1 MLPPRRCRP
10 SGQTVHDVRAT
21 RPRCAVPEEL
31 VPGERILFV
40 DDEEQI
46 RKLLSTWLARHGYD
60 VSVANDG
67 WEALKAI
74 RAKAPE
80 LLITDVNMPNM
91 NGLELTRRMRADHRT
106 ARIPVI
112 MLSARKQAD
121 DVLTGYAEGADEYVP
136 KPVEMAV
143 LEAKIEVLIKRFRT
157 TKGDA
162 VAKRGGN
169 VILFVHGK
177 GGVGCTTLAVNAA
190 VALAATTIYRV
201 TLLDLNLEFGNAPML
216 MNLNSAHTLA
226 DLAENAHEQLDET
239 TFASYL
245 EQDRS
250 GVRVLAG
257 CDLPERAE
265 LVSVPAVQQAVD
277 HLQKQSD
284 YVVVDA
290 PASFSQHVLSV
301 LDVADAA
308 VIVTAAHLPSL
319 KATKQALEVLEKLS
333 FPQERTVLVVNR
345 TSASG
350 VEMDHVSRFFNRKPD
365 IVVPYTEACD
375 DAADRGRPLAVLHPD
390 SAASKMIR
398 DLAARIAVA
407 APAGR

>member
-1 MLPPRRCRP
+1 VA
-10 SGQTVHDVRAT
+10 GK
-21 RPRCAVPEEL
+21 
-31 VPGERILFV
+31 RILFV
-40 DDEEQI
+40 DDEDQI
-46 RKLLSTWLARHGYD
+46 RKLLSTWLTRHGYE

-67 WEALKAI
+67 WEALKSI
-74 RAKAPE
+74 RAKAPD
-80 LLITDVNMPNM
+80 LVITDVNMPNM

-106 ARIPVI
+106 ARIPVV

-143 LEAKIEVLIKRFRT
+143 LEAKIEVLIRRFRT
-157 TKGDA
+157 TGGEA

-177 GGVGCTTLAVNAA
+177 GGVGCTTLAVNAS

-216 MNLNSAHTLA
+216 MNLTSGRTLA
-226 DLAENAHEQLDET
+226 DLAESAHEQLDEA
-239 TFASYL
+239 TFGTYL

-257 CDLPERAE
+257 CDIPERAE
-265 LVSVPAVQQAVD
+265 LVTVPAVQQAID
-277 HLQKQSD
+277 HLQKQAD
-284 YVVVDA
+284 YVVIDA
-290 PASFSQHVLSV
+290 PASFSQQVLAA

-333 FPQERTVLVVNR
+333 YPQERTVLVVNR

-350 VEMDHVSRFFNRKPD
+350 VEMDHVARFFNRKPD
-365 IVVPYTEACD
+365 IIVPYTEACD

-390 SAASKMIR
+390 SAAAKVIR

>member
-1 MLPPRRCRP
+1 M
-10 SGQTVHDVRAT
+10 A
-21 RPRCAVPEEL
+21 
-31 VPGERILFV
+31 GERVLFV

-46 RKLLSTWLARHGYD
+46 RKLLSTWLARHGYE
-60 VSVANDG
+60 VTVATDG

-74 RAKAPE
+74 RTKAPD
-80 LLITDVNMPNM
+80 LVITDVNMPNM

-121 DVLTGYAEGADEYVP
+121 DVLTGYAEGADEYIP

-143 LEAKIEVLIKRFRT
+143 LAAKVEALLRRFAAPH
-157 TKGDA
+157 GGA

-169 VILFVHGK
+169 VVLFVHGK

-216 MNLNSAHTLA
+216 MNLTSERTLA

-239 TFASYL
+239 TFGTYL

-257 CDLPERAE
+257 SDVPERAE
-265 LVSVPAVQQAVD
+265 LVTIPAVQQAID

-284 YVVVDA
+284 YVVIDA
-290 PASFSQHVLSV
+290 PASFSQQVLAA

-319 KATKQALEVLEKLS
+319 KATKQALDVLEKLS
-333 FPQERTVLVVNR
+333 YPIERTVLAVNR
-345 TSASG
+345 TSSAG
-350 VEMDHVSRFFNRKPD
+350 VEMDHVARFFNRKPD
-365 IVVPYTEACD
+365 VVVPYTEACD
-375 DAADRGRPLAVLHPD
+375 DAADRGRPLTVLHPD
-390 SAASKMIR
+390 SAASKAIR

>member
-1 MLPPRRCRP
+1 M
-10 SGQTVHDVRAT
+10 
-21 RPRCAVPEEL
+21 
-31 VPGERILFV
+31 PGERILFV

-46 RKLLSTWLARHGYD
+46 RKLLSTWLARHGYE
-60 VSVANDG
+60 VTVANDG

-74 RAKAPE
+74 RAKAPD
-80 LLITDVNMPNM
+80 LVITDVNMPNM
-91 NGLELTRRMRADHRT
+91 NGLELTRRMRTDHRT

-121 DVLTGYAEGADEYVP
+121 DVLSGYAEGADEYIP

-143 LEAKIEVLIKRFRT
+143 LAAKVEVLIRRFAATR
-157 TKGDA
+157 GEA
-162 VAKRGGN
+162 VARRGGN
-169 VILFVHGK
+169 VVLFIHGK

-216 MNLNSAHTLA
+216 MNLTASRTLA
-226 DLAENAHEQLDET
+226 DLAENAHEALDEA
-239 TFASYL
+239 TFATYL

-257 CDLPERAE
+257 CDVPERAE
-265 LVSVPAVQQAVD
+265 LVTVPAVQQAID

-284 YVVVDA
+284 YVVIDA
-290 PASFSQHVLSV
+290 PASFSQQVLAA

-308 VIVTAAHLPSL
+308 VIVTAAHLPAL
-319 KATKQALEVLEKLS
+319 KASKQALEVLGKLS
-333 FPQERTVLVVNR
+333 YPVERTVLVVNR
-345 TSASG
+345 TSAAG
-350 VEMDHVSRFFNRKPD
+350 VEMDHVARFFNRRPD

-375 DAADRGRPLAVLHPD
+375 DAADRGRPLTVLHPD
-390 SAASKMIR
+390 AAASKVIR

>member
-1 MLPPRRCRP
+1 
-10 SGQTVHDVRAT
+10 VA
-21 RPRCAVPEEL
+21 
-31 VPGERILFV
+31 GERILFV

-46 RKLLSTWLARHGYD
+46 RKLLSAWLTRHGYE

-67 WEALKAI
+67 WEALKSI
-74 RAKAPE
+74 RTKAPD
-80 LLITDVNMPNM
+80 LVITDVNMPNM
-91 NGLELTRRMRADHRT
+91 NGLELTRRLRADHRT

-143 LEAKIEVLIKRFRT
+143 LEAKIEVLLRRFRT
-157 TKGDA
+157 TRGEAA
-162 VAKRGGN
+162 VKRGGN
-169 VILFVHGK
+169 VIVFVHGK

-216 MNLNSAHTLA
+216 MHMTSPKTLA
-226 DLAENAHEQLDET
+226 DLAESAQEQLDEA
-239 TFASYL
+239 TFATYL

-257 CDLPERAE
+257 CDVPERAE
-265 LVSVPAVQQAVD
+265 LVTVPAVQQAID

-290 PASFSQHVLSV
+290 PASFSQQVLAA
-301 LDVADAA
+301 LDVADGA
-308 VIVTAAHLPSL
+308 VIVTAAHLPSM
-319 KATKQALEVLEKLS
+319 KATKQALEVLQKLS
-333 FPQERTVLVVNR
+333 FPLERTVLVVNR
-345 TSASG
+345 TSAAG
-350 VEMDHVSRFFNRKPD
+350 VEMDHVARYFNRKPD

-375 DAADRGRPLAVLHPD
+375 DAADRGRPLAVLHPE
-390 SAASKMIR
+390 SAAAKVIR

-407 APAGR
+407 APGGR

>member
-1 MLPPRRCRP
+1 
-10 SGQTVHDVRAT
+10 
-21 RPRCAVPEEL
+21 
-31 VPGERILFV
+31 
-40 DDEEQI
+40 
-46 RKLLSTWLARHGYD
+46 
-60 VSVANDG
+60 
-67 WEALKAI
+67 
-74 RAKAPE
+74 
-80 LLITDVNMPNM
+80 
-91 NGLELTRRMRADHRT
+91 MRADHRT

-121 DVLTGYAEGADEYVP
+121 DVLTGYAEGADEYIP

-143 LEAKIEVLIKRFRT
+143 LAAKVEVLIRRFAT
-157 TKGDA
+157 TRGEA

-169 VILFVHGK
+169 VVLFVHGK

-216 MNLNSAHTLA
+216 MNLTSSRTLA
-226 DLAENAHEQLDET
+226 DLAENAHEQLDEG
-239 TFASYL
+239 TFLTYL

-257 CDLPERAE
+257 CDVPERAE
-265 LVSVPAVQQAVD
+265 LVTVPAAQQAID

-284 YVVVDA
+284 YVVIDA
-290 PASFSQHVLSV
+290 PASYSQLVLAA

-319 KATKQALEVLEKLS
+319 KATKQALEVLDKLS
-333 FPQERTVLVVNR
+333 YPVERTVLVVNR
-345 TSASG
+345 TSAAG
-350 VEMDHVSRFFNRKPD
+350 VEMDHVARFFNRKPD

-375 DAADRGRPLAVLHPD
+375 DAADRGRPLTILHPD
-390 SAASKMIR
+390 SAASKVIR
-398 DLAARIAVA
+398 DLAARIAVT

>member
-1 MLPPRRCRP
+1 
-10 SGQTVHDVRAT
+10 VAN
-21 RPRCAVPEEL
+21 
-31 VPGERILFV
+31 ERILFV

-46 RKLLSTWLARHGYD
+46 RKLLSTWLTRHGYE
-60 VSVANDG
+60 VTVANDG

-74 RAKAPE
+74 RTKAPD
-80 LLITDVNMPNM
+80 LVITDVNMPNM
-91 NGLELTRRMRADHRT
+91 NGLELTRRLRADHRT

-121 DVLTGYAEGADEYVP
+121 DVLTGYAEGADEYIP

-143 LEAKIEVLIKRFRT
+143 LAAKVEVLIRRFAT
-157 TKGDA
+157 TRGAA

-169 VILFVHGK
+169 VVLFIHGK

-216 MNLNSAHTLA
+216 MNMTSSRTLA
-226 DLAENAHEQLDET
+226 DLAENAHEQLDEA
-239 TFASYL
+239 TFLTYL

-257 CDLPERAE
+257 CDVPERAE
-265 LVSVPAVQQAVD
+265 LVTVPAVQQAID

-284 YVVVDA
+284 YVVIDA
-290 PASFSQHVLSV
+290 PASFSQQVLAA

-308 VIVTAAHLPSL
+308 VIVTAAHLPAL
-319 KATKQALEVLEKLS
+319 RATKQALEVLGKLS
-333 FPQERTVLVVNR
+333 FPVERTVLVVNR
-345 TSASG
+345 TSAAG
-350 VEMDHVSRFFNRKPD
+350 VEMDHVARFFNRKPD

-375 DAADRGRPLAVLHPD
+375 DAADRGRPLTILHPD
-390 SAASKMIR
+390 SAASKVIR

>member
-1 MLPPRRCRP
+1 M
-10 SGQTVHDVRAT
+10 S
-21 RPRCAVPEEL
+21 
-31 VPGERILFV
+31 GERVLFV

-46 RKLLSTWLARHGYD
+46 RKLLSTWLARHGYE
-60 VSVANDG
+60 VTVANDG

-74 RAKAPE
+74 RAKAPD
-80 LLITDVNMPNM
+80 LVITDVNLPNM

-121 DVLTGYAEGADEYVP
+121 DVLTGYAEGADEYIP

-143 LEAKIEVLIKRFRT
+143 LAAKVEVLIRRFAT
-157 TKGDA
+157 TRGEA

-169 VILFVHGK
+169 VVLFVHGK

-216 MNLNSAHTLA
+216 MNLTSSRTLA
-226 DLAENAHEQLDET
+226 DLAENAHEQLDEG
-239 TFASYL
+239 TFLTYL

-257 CDLPERAE
+257 CDVPERAE
-265 LVSVPAVQQAVD
+265 LVTVPAAQQAID

-284 YVVVDA
+284 YVVIDA
-290 PASFSQHVLSV
+290 PASFSQLVLAA

-319 KATKQALEVLEKLS
+319 KATKQALEVLDKLS
-333 FPQERTVLVVNR
+333 YPVERTVLVVNR
-345 TSASG
+345 TSAAG
-350 VEMDHVSRFFNRKPD
+350 VEMDHVARFFNRKPD

-375 DAADRGRPLAVLHPD
+375 DAADRGRPLTILHPD
-390 SAASKMIR
+390 SAASKVIR

-407 APAGR
+407 TPAGR

>member
-1 MLPPRRCRP
+1 
-10 SGQTVHDVRAT
+10 
-21 RPRCAVPEEL
+21 
-31 VPGERILFV
+31 VPGEHILFV

-60 VSVANDG
+60 VGVANDG

-74 RAKAPE
+74 RARAPD
-80 LLITDVNMPNM
+80 LVITDVNMPNM

-121 DVLTGYAEGADEYVP
+121 DVLSGYAEGADEYVP

-157 TKGDA
+157 TTGHVA
-162 VAKRGGN
+162 AKRGGN
-169 VILFVHGK
+169 VIIFLHGK
-177 GGVGCTTLAVNAA
+177 GGVGCTTLAVNSA

-201 TLLDLNLEFGNAPML
+201 TLLDLNLEFGNAAML
-216 MNLNSAHTLA
+216 MNLTSPRTLA
-226 DLAENAHEQLDET
+226 DLAENAHDQLDET
-239 TFASYL
+239 TFGSYL

-265 LVSVPAVQQAVD
+265 LVTVPAVQQAVD
-277 HLQKQSD
+277 LLQKQSD

-290 PASFSQHVLSV
+290 PASFTQQVLAA

-308 VIVTAAHLPSL
+308 VVVTAAHLPSL
-319 KATKQALEVLEKLS
+319 NATKQALEVLEKLS
-333 FPQERTVLVVNR
+333 FPSERTVLVVNR
-345 TSASG
+345 TSSAG
-350 VEMDHVSRFFNRKPD
+350 VEMDHVARFFNRKPD
-365 IVVPYTEACD
+365 VVVPYTEATD

-390 SAASKMIR
+390 SSAAKAMR

>member
-1 MLPPRRCRP
+1 
-10 SGQTVHDVRAT
+10 VA
-21 RPRCAVPEEL
+21 
-31 VPGERILFV
+31 GERVLFV

-46 RKLLSTWLARHGYD
+46 RKLLSTWLTRHGYE
-60 VSVANDG
+60 VTVANDG

-74 RAKAPE
+74 RTKAPD
-80 LLITDVNMPNM
+80 LVITDVNMPNM
-91 NGLELTRRMRADHRT
+91 NGLELTRRLRADHRT

-121 DVLTGYAEGADEYVP
+121 DVLTGYAEGADEYIP

-143 LEAKIEVLIKRFRT
+143 LAAKVEVLIRRFAT
-157 TKGDA
+157 TRGA
-162 VAKRGGN
+162 SAAKRGGN
-169 VILFVHGK
+169 VVLFVHGK

-216 MNLNSAHTLA
+216 MNLTSGRTLA
-226 DLAENAHEQLDET
+226 DLAEDAHEQLDDA
-239 TFASYL
+239 TFRTYL

-257 CDLPERAE
+257 SDVPERAE
-265 LVSVPAVQQAVD
+265 LVTVPAVQQAID

-284 YVVVDA
+284 YVVIDA
-290 PASFSQHVLSV
+290 PASFSQQVLAA

-308 VIVTAAHLPSL
+308 VVVTSAHLPSL

-333 FPQERTVLVVNR
+333 YPQERTVLVVNR
-345 TSASG
+345 TSAAG
-350 VEMDHVSRFFNRKPD
+350 VEMDHVARFFNRKPD
-365 IVVPYTEACD
+365 IVVPYTQACD
-375 DAADRGRPLAVLHPD
+375 DAADRGRPLTVLHPD
-390 SAASKMIR
+390 SAASKVIR

>member
-1 MLPPRRCRP
+1 M
-10 SGQTVHDVRAT
+10 
-21 RPRCAVPEEL
+21 
-31 VPGERILFV
+31 PGERVLFV

-46 RKLLSTWLARHGYD
+46 RKLLSTWLARHGYE
-60 VSVANDG
+60 VTVANDG

-74 RAKAPE
+74 RAKAPD
-80 LLITDVNMPNM
+80 LVITDVNMPNM

-121 DVLTGYAEGADEYVP
+121 DVLSGYAEGADEYIP

-143 LEAKIEVLIKRFRT
+143 LAAKVEVLIRRFAATR
-157 TKGDA
+157 GEA
-162 VAKRGGN
+162 VARRGGN
-169 VILFVHGK
+169 VVLFIHGK

-216 MNLNSAHTLA
+216 MNLTASRTLA
-226 DLAENAHEQLDET
+226 DLAENAHEELDEA
-239 TFASYL
+239 TFLTYL

-257 CDLPERAE
+257 CDVPERAE
-265 LVSVPAVQQAVD
+265 LVTVPAVQQAID

-290 PASFSQHVLSV
+290 PASFSQQVLAA

-308 VIVTAAHLPSL
+308 VIVTAAHLPAL
-319 KATKQALEVLEKLS
+319 KASKQALEVLGKLS
-333 FPQERTVLVVNR
+333 YPVERTVLVVNR
-345 TSASG
+345 TSAAG
-350 VEMDHVSRFFNRKPD
+350 VEMDHVARFFNRKPD

-375 DAADRGRPLAVLHPD
+375 DAADRGRPLTVLHPD
-390 SAASKMIR
+390 AAASKVIR

>member
-1 MLPPRRCRP
+1 M
-10 SGQTVHDVRAT
+10 
-21 RPRCAVPEEL
+21 
-31 VPGERILFV
+31 PGERILFV

-46 RKLLSTWLARHGYD
+46 RKLLSTWLTRHGYE

-74 RAKAPE
+74 RAKAPD
-80 LLITDVNMPNM
+80 LVITDVNMPNM

-121 DVLTGYAEGADEYVP
+121 DVLSGYAEGADEYVP

-157 TKGDA
+157 TKGGEA

-169 VILFVHGK
+169 VVLFLHAK

-216 MNLNSAHTLA
+216 MNLTSPRTLA

-239 TFASYL
+239 AFASYL

-265 LVSVPAVQQAVD
+265 LVTVPAVQQAVD
-277 HLQKQSD
+277 LLQKQSD

-290 PASFSQHVLSV
+290 PASFSQHVLAV
-301 LDVADAA
+301 LDSTDAV

-333 FPQERTVLVVNR
+333 FPLERTVLVVNR
-345 TSASG
+345 TSAAG
-350 VEMDHVSRFFNRKPD
+350 VEMDHVARFFNRKPD
-365 IVVPYTEACD
+365 VVVPHTEAAD
-375 DAADRGRPLAVLHPD
+375 DAADRGRPLTVLHPD
-390 SAASKMIR
+390 SAASKVVR

>member
-1 MLPPRRCRP
+1 M
-10 SGQTVHDVRAT
+10 A
-21 RPRCAVPEEL
+21 
-31 VPGERILFV
+31 GERILFV
-40 DDEEQI
+40 DDEAQI
-46 RKLLSTWLARHGYD
+46 RKLLSTWLTRHGYE

-67 WEALKAI
+67 WEALKSI
-74 RAKAPE
+74 RTNAPA
-80 LLITDVNMPNM
+80 LVITDVNMPNM
-91 NGLELTRRMRADHRT
+91 NGLELTRRLRADHRT

-143 LEAKIEVLIKRFRT
+143 LEAKIEVLIRRFRT
-157 TKGDA
+157 TGGDA
-162 VAKRGGN
+162 AVKRGGN

-190 VALAATTIYRV
+190 VALAATTMYRV
-201 TLLDLNLEFGNAPML
+201 TLLDLNLEFGTAPML
-216 MNLNSAHTLA
+216 MNLTSTRTLA
-226 DLAENAHEQLDET
+226 DLAEEAHEQLDET
-239 TFASYL
+239 TFGTYL

-250 GVRVLAG
+250 GVRVLSG
-257 CDLPERAE
+257 CDVPERAE
-265 LVSVPAVQQAVD
+265 LVTVPAVQQAID
-277 HLQKQSD
+277 HLRKQSD
-284 YVVVDA
+284 YVVIDA
-290 PASFSQHVLSV
+290 PASFSQQVLAA
-301 LDVADAA
+301 LDVADGV

-319 KATKQALEVLEKLS
+319 KATKQALEVLQKLS

-350 VEMDHVSRFFNRKPD
+350 VEMDHVARFFNRKPD

-375 DAADRGRPLAVLHPD
+375 DAADRGRPLAVLHPE
-390 SAASKMIR
+390 SAAAKVIR

>member
-1 MLPPRRCRP
+1 MHHGGAARP
-10 SGQTVHDVRAT
+10 ARA
-21 RPRCAVPEEL
+21 APEEL
-31 VPGERILFV
+31 VAGERILFV

-46 RKLLSTWLARHGYD
+46 RKLLSTWLTRHGYE
-60 VSVANDG
+60 VTVANDG

-74 RAKAPE
+74 RTKAPD
-80 LLITDVNMPNM
+80 LVITDVNMPNM

-121 DVLTGYAEGADEYVP
+121 DVLTGYAEGADEYIP

-143 LEAKIEVLIKRFRT
+143 LAAKVEVLIRRFAT
-157 TKGDA
+157 TRGEA

-169 VILFVHGK
+169 VVLFIHGK

-216 MNLNSAHTLA
+216 MNLTSSRTLA
-226 DLAENAHEQLDET
+226 DLAENAHEQLDEA
-239 TFASYL
+239 TFLTYL

-257 CDLPERAE
+257 SDVPERAE
-265 LVSVPAVQQAVD
+265 LVTVPAVQQAID

-284 YVVVDA
+284 YVVIDA
-290 PASFSQHVLSV
+290 PASFSQQVLAA

-308 VIVTAAHLPSL
+308 VIVTSAHLPSL
-319 KATKQALEVLEKLS
+319 KATKQAMEVLEKLS
-333 FPQERTVLVVNR
+333 YPVERTVLVVNR
-345 TSASG
+345 TSAAG
-350 VEMDHVSRFFNRKPD
+350 VEMDHVARFFNRKPD

-375 DAADRGRPLAVLHPD
+375 DAADRGRPLTVLHPD
-390 SAASKMIR
+390 SAASKVIC

-407 APAGR
+407 APSGR

>member
-1 MLPPRRCRP
+1 
-10 SGQTVHDVRAT
+10 
-21 RPRCAVPEEL
+21 
-31 VPGERILFV
+31 VPGEHILFV

-46 RKLLSTWLARHGYD
+46 RKLLSTWLARHGYE
-60 VSVANDG
+60 VGVANDG

-74 RAKAPE
+74 RARAPD
-80 LLITDVNMPNM
+80 LVITDVNMPNM

-121 DVLTGYAEGADEYVP
+121 DVLSGYAEGADEYVP

-157 TKGDA
+157 TTGHVA
-162 VAKRGGN
+162 AKRGGN
-169 VILFVHGK
+169 VIIFLHGK
-177 GGVGCTTLAVNAA
+177 GGVGCTTLAVNSA

-201 TLLDLNLEFGNAPML
+201 TLLDLNLEFGNAAML
-216 MNLNSAHTLA
+216 MNLTSPRTLA
-226 DLAENAHEQLDET
+226 DLAENAHDQLDET
-239 TFASYL
+239 TFGSYL

-265 LVSVPAVQQAVD
+265 LVTVPAVQQAVD
-277 HLQKQSD
+277 LLQKQSD

-290 PASFSQHVLSV
+290 PASFTQQVLAA

-308 VIVTAAHLPSL
+308 VVVTAAHLPSL
-319 KATKQALEVLEKLS
+319 NATKQALEVLEKLS
-333 FPQERTVLVVNR
+333 FPSERTVLVVNR
-345 TSASG
+345 TSSAG
-350 VEMDHVSRFFNRKPD
+350 VEMDHVARFFNRKPD
-365 IVVPYTEACD
+365 VVVPYTEATD

-390 SAASKMIR
+390 SSAAKAMR

>member
-1 MLPPRRCRP
+1 M
-10 SGQTVHDVRAT
+10 A
-21 RPRCAVPEEL
+21 
-31 VPGERILFV
+31 GERVLFV

-46 RKLLSTWLARHGYD
+46 RKLLSTWLARHGYE
-60 VSVANDG
+60 VTVANDG

-74 RAKAPE
+74 RAKAPD
-80 LLITDVNMPNM
+80 LVITDVNMPNM

-121 DVLTGYAEGADEYVP
+121 DVLTGYAEGADEYIP

-143 LEAKIEVLIKRFRT
+143 LAAKVEVLIRRFAT
-157 TKGDA
+157 TRGEA

-169 VILFVHGK
+169 VVLFVHGK

-216 MNLNSAHTLA
+216 MNLTSSRTLA
-226 DLAENAHEQLDET
+226 DLAENAHEQLDEG
-239 TFASYL
+239 TFLTYL

-257 CDLPERAE
+257 CDVPERAE
-265 LVSVPAVQQAVD
+265 LVTVPAAQQAID

-284 YVVVDA
+284 YVVIDA
-290 PASFSQHVLSV
+290 PASFSQLVLAA

-319 KATKQALEVLEKLS
+319 KATKQALEVLDKLS
-333 FPQERTVLVVNR
+333 YPVERTVLVVNR
-345 TSASG
+345 TSAAG
-350 VEMDHVSRFFNRKPD
+350 VEMDHVARFFNRKPD

-375 DAADRGRPLAVLHPD
+375 DAADRGRPLTILHPD
-390 SAASKMIR
+390 SAASKVIR
-398 DLAARIAVA
+398 DLAARIAVT

>member
-1 MLPPRRCRP
+1 
-10 SGQTVHDVRAT
+10 
-21 RPRCAVPEEL
+21 
-31 VPGERILFV
+31 VPGERVLFV

-46 RKLLSTWLARHGYD
+46 RKLLSTWLARHGYE
-60 VSVANDG
+60 VTVANDG

-74 RAKAPE
+74 RAKAPD
-80 LLITDVNMPNM
+80 LVITDVNMPNM
-91 NGLELTRRMRADHRT
+91 NGLELTRRMRTDHRT

-121 DVLTGYAEGADEYVP
+121 DVLSGYAEGADEYIP

-143 LEAKIEVLIKRFRT
+143 LAAKVEVLIRRFAATR
-157 TKGDA
+157 GEA
-162 VAKRGGN
+162 VARRGGN
-169 VILFVHGK
+169 VVLFIHGK

-216 MNLNSAHTLA
+216 MNLNASRTLA
-226 DLAENAHEQLDET
+226 DLAENAHEALDEA
-239 TFASYL
+239 TFATYL

-257 CDLPERAE
+257 CDVPERAE
-265 LVSVPAVQQAVD
+265 LVTVPAVQQAID

-284 YVVVDA
+284 YVVIDA
-290 PASFSQHVLSV
+290 PASFSQQVLAA

-308 VIVTAAHLPSL
+308 VIVTAAHLPAL
-319 KATKQALEVLEKLS
+319 KASKQALEVLGKLS
-333 FPQERTVLVVNR
+333 YPVERTVLVVNR
-345 TSASG
+345 TSAAG
-350 VEMDHVSRFFNRKPD
+350 VEMDHVARFFNRRPD

-375 DAADRGRPLAVLHPD
+375 DAADRGRPLTVLHPD
-390 SAASKMIR
+390 AAASKVIR

>member
-1 MLPPRRCRP
+1 M
-10 SGQTVHDVRAT
+10 
-21 RPRCAVPEEL
+21 
-31 VPGERILFV
+31 PGERILFV

-46 RKLLSTWLARHGYD
+46 RKLLSTWLTRHGYE

-74 RAKAPE
+74 RAKAPD
-80 LLITDVNMPNM
+80 LVITDVNMPNM

-121 DVLTGYAEGADEYVP
+121 DVLSGYAEGADEYVP

-157 TKGDA
+157 TKGGEA

-169 VILFVHGK
+169 VVLFLHAK

-216 MNLNSAHTLA
+216 MNLTSPRTLA

-239 TFASYL
+239 AFASYL

-265 LVSVPAVQQAVD
+265 LVTVPAVQQAVD
-277 HLQKQSD
+277 LLQKQSD
-284 YVVVDA
+284 YVLVDA
-290 PASFSQHVLSV
+290 PASFSQHVLAV
-301 LDVADAA
+301 LDSTDAV

-333 FPQERTVLVVNR
+333 FPLERTVLVVNR
-345 TSASG
+345 TSAAG
-350 VEMDHVSRFFNRKPD
+350 VEMDHVARFFNRKPD
-365 IVVPYTEACD
+365 VVVPHTEAAD
-375 DAADRGRPLAVLHPD
+375 DAADRGRPLTVLHPD
-390 SAASKMIR
+390 SAASKVVR

>member
-1 MLPPRRCRP
+1 
-10 SGQTVHDVRAT
+10 
-21 RPRCAVPEEL
+21 

-46 RKLLSTWLARHGYD
+46 RKLLSTWLTRHGYD

-74 RAKAPE
+74 RAKAPD
-80 LLITDVNMPNM
+80 LVITDVNMPNM

-121 DVLTGYAEGADEYVP
+121 DVLSGYAEGADEYVP

-157 TKGDA
+157 TKGGEA

-169 VILFVHGK
+169 VVLFLHAK

-201 TLLDLNLEFGNAPML
+201 TLLDLNLEFGNAAML
-216 MNLNSAHTLA
+216 MNLTSPRTLA

-239 TFASYL
+239 AFASYL

-265 LVSVPAVQQAVD
+265 LVTVPAVQQAVD
-277 HLQKQSD
+277 LLQKQSD

-290 PASFSQHVLSV
+290 PASFSQHVLAV
-301 LDVADAA
+301 LDSTDAV

-333 FPQERTVLVVNR
+333 FPTERTVLVVNR
-345 TSASG
+345 TSAAG
-350 VEMDHVSRFFNRKPD
+350 VEMDHVARFFNRKPD
-365 IVVPYTEACD
+365 VVVPHTEAAD
-375 DAADRGRPLAVLHPD
+375 DAADRGRPLTVLHPD
-390 SAASKMIR
+390 SAASKVVR

>member
-1 MLPPRRCRP
+1 M
-10 SGQTVHDVRAT
+10 A
-21 RPRCAVPEEL
+21 
-31 VPGERILFV
+31 GERILFV

-46 RKLLSTWLARHGYD
+46 RKLLSTWLARHGYE
-60 VSVANDG
+60 VTVANDG

-74 RAKAPE
+74 RTKAPD
-80 LLITDVNMPNM
+80 LVITDVNMPNM

-121 DVLTGYAEGADEYVP
+121 DVLTGYAEGADEYIP

-143 LEAKIEVLIKRFRT
+143 LAAKVEVLIRRFAT
-157 TKGDA
+157 TRGEA

-169 VILFVHGK
+169 VVLFIHGK

-216 MNLNSAHTLA
+216 MNLTSSRTLA
-226 DLAENAHEQLDET
+226 DLAENAHEQLDEA
-239 TFASYL
+239 TFLTYL

-257 CDLPERAE
+257 SDVPERAE
-265 LVSVPAVQQAVD
+265 LVTVPAVQQAID

-284 YVVVDA
+284 YVVIDA
-290 PASFSQHVLSV
+290 PASFSQQVLAA

-308 VIVTAAHLPSL
+308 VIVTSAHLPSL
-319 KATKQALEVLEKLS
+319 KATKQAMEVLEKLS
-333 FPQERTVLVVNR
+333 YPVERTVLVVNR
-345 TSASG
+345 TSAAG
-350 VEMDHVSRFFNRKPD
+350 VEMDHVARFFNRKPD

-375 DAADRGRPLAVLHPD
+375 DAADRGRPLTVLHPD
-390 SAASKMIR
+390 SAASKVIR

-407 APAGR
+407 APSGR

>member
-1 MLPPRRCRP
+1 
-10 SGQTVHDVRAT
+10 VA
-21 RPRCAVPEEL
+21 
-31 VPGERILFV
+31 GERVLFV

-46 RKLLSTWLARHGYD
+46 RKLLSTWLTRHGYE

-74 RAKAPE
+74 RAKAPD
-80 LLITDVNMPNM
+80 LVITDVNMPNM
-91 NGLELTRRMRADHRT
+91 NGLELTRRLRGDHRT

-121 DVLTGYAEGADEYVP
+121 DVLSGYAEGADEYIP

-143 LEAKIEVLIKRFRT
+143 LAAKVEVLLRRFRT
-157 TKGDA
+157 TKGEA

-169 VILFVHGK
+169 VVLFVHGK

-201 TLLDLNLEFGNAPML
+201 SLLDLNLEFGNAPML
-216 MNLNSAHTLA
+216 MNLTSARTLA
-226 DLAENAHEQLDET
+226 DLAEDAHEQLDEA

-257 CDLPERAE
+257 CDVPERAE
-265 LVSVPAVQQAVD
+265 LVTVPAVQQAID

-284 YVVVDA
+284 YVVIDA
-290 PASFSQHVLSV
+290 PASFSQQVLAAM
-301 LDVADAA
+301 DVADAA

-333 FPQERTVLVVNR
+333 YPQERTVLVVNR
-345 TSASG
+345 TSSAG
-350 VEMDHVSRFFNRKPD
+350 VEMDHVARFFNRKPD
-365 IVVPYTEACD
+365 IVVPYTEACN
-375 DAADRGRPLAVLHPD
+375 DAADRGRPLTVLHPD

>member
-1 MLPPRRCRP
+1 MAGAR
-10 SGQTVHDVRAT
+10 V
-21 RPRCAVPEEL
+21 
-31 VPGERILFV
+31 LFV

-46 RKLLSTWLARHGYD
+46 RKLLSTWLTRHGYE
-60 VSVANDG
+60 VTVANDG
-67 WEALKAI
+67 WEALKAV
-74 RAKAPE
+74 RSKAPD
-80 LLITDVNMPNM
+80 LVITDVNMPNM
-91 NGLELTRRMRADHRT
+91 NGLELTRRLRADHRT

-121 DVLTGYAEGADEYVP
+121 DVLTGYAEGADEYIP

-143 LEAKIEVLIKRFRT
+143 LAAKVEVLIRRFAT
-157 TKGDA
+157 TRGEA

-169 VILFVHGK
+169 VVLFVHGK
-177 GGVGCTTLAVNAA
+177 GGVGCTTLAVNSA

-201 TLLDLNLEFGNAPML
+201 TLLDLNLEFGNAGML
-216 MNLNSAHTLA
+216 MNLTSSRTLA

-239 TFASYL
+239 TFGTYL

-257 CDLPERAE
+257 CDVPERAE
-265 LVSVPAVQQAVD
+265 LVTVPAVQQAID

-284 YVVVDA
+284 YVIVDA
-290 PASFSQHVLSV
+290 PASFSQQVLAAM
-301 LDVADAA
+301 DVADAA
-308 VIVTAAHLPSL
+308 VIVTSAHLPSL

-333 FPQERTVLVVNR
+333 FPRERTVLVVNR
-345 TSASG
+345 TSAAG
-350 VEMDHVSRFFNRKPD
+350 VEMDHVARFFNRKPE

-375 DAADRGRPLAVLHPD
+375 DAADRGRPLTILHPD
-390 SAASKMIR
+390 SAASKAIR

-407 APAGR
+407 APGGR

>member
-1 MLPPRRCRP
+1 M
-10 SGQTVHDVRAT
+10 
-21 RPRCAVPEEL
+21 
-31 VPGERILFV
+31 PGERILFV

-46 RKLLSTWLARHGYD
+46 RKLLSTWLTRHGYE
-60 VSVANDG
+60 VGVANDG

-74 RAKAPE
+74 RAKAPD
-80 LLITDVNMPNM
+80 LVITDVNMPNM

-143 LEAKIEVLIKRFRT
+143 LEAKIEVLIRRFRT
-157 TKGDA
+157 TKGEA
-162 VAKRGGN
+162 AAKRGGN
-169 VILFVHGK
+169 VIAFLHGK
-177 GGVGCTTLAVNAA
+177 GGVGCTTLAVNSA

-216 MNLNSAHTLA
+216 MNLQSVRTLA

-239 TFASYL
+239 TFGSYL

-257 CDLPERAE
+257 SDLPERAE
-265 LVSVPAVQQAVD
+265 LVTVAAVQQAVD

-284 YVVVDA
+284 YVVVDT
-290 PASFSQHVLSV
+290 PASFSQLVLAV

-308 VIVTAAHLPSL
+308 VVVSAAHLPSL

-333 FPQERTVLVVNR
+333 FPQERTVLVINR
-345 TSASG
+345 TSVAG
-350 VEMDHVSRFFNRKPD
+350 VEMDHVARFFNRKPD
-365 IVVPYTEACD
+365 IVVPYTEASS
-375 DAADRGRPLAVLHPD
+375 DAADRGRPLTVLHPD
-390 SAASKMIR
+390 SAASKVIR